1 MIPVRTVTQGMQS
14 RIPVDKDRGV
24 CSAVSDS
31 GTGGDTHRGS
41 GMQVAGSPRQTG
53 KAVRPAAPGRPPGIP
68 SWRRVLA
75 TTISLWLSRR
85 LSSIRRPLVFLVIS
99 VLVLGAAVV
108 LVVRLTATPAQ
119 VTRAVSPARPH
130 QARPAP
136 VTGPSAVAASVRAQ
150 AAAWVAG
157 QLSRDETIGCD
168 PAMCAALG
176 AHGVTASR
184 LLALGPTVSASGADV
199 IAAPASAR
207 LPDAPVLLASFGSG
221 ASRIEIRAAAPG
233 GAAAYQQA
241 LAADLAARRSAGA
254 QLLHSQR
261 LQIGATG
268 AAQLRAGE
276 VDSRLLIML
285 AMLASQHV
293 WQVAG
298 FGDASPGVPPAAA
311 PFRQVILTNSDGRA
325 LTAALALVNAQRA
338 PYQPARAAIV
348 RLADGQQ
355 GLLIDFAAPGPLG
368 LLTGGASG

>member
-1 MIPVRTVTQGMQS
+1 MIPVRTVTQGMQT

-31 GTGGDTHRGS
+31 GTGGDTQRGS

-53 KAVRPAAPGRPPGIP
+53 KAVGPAAPRTPPGVP

-85 LSSIRRPLVFLVIS
+85 LSRIRRPLVFLVIS

-108 LVVRLTATPAQ
+108 LAVRLTATPAQ
-119 VTRAVSPARPH
+119 VTRAASPARPH
-130 QARPAP
+130 QARPAA

-168 PAMCAALG
+168 PAMCAALST
-176 AHGVTASR
+176 HGVAASR
-184 LLALGPTVSASGADV
+184 LLPLGPAGGGADV
-199 IAAPASAR
+199 IAGPASAGPAR
-207 LPDAPVLLASFGSG
+207 GAPVLLASFGSG
-221 ASRIEIRAAAPG
+221 ASQIEIRAAAPG
-233 GAAAYQQA
+233 GAAAYQRA

-261 LQIGATG
+261 LRTGAAG
-268 AAQLRAGE
+268 AAQLRAGA
-276 VDSRLLIML
+276 VDSRVLIML
-285 AMLASQHV
+285 AMLASQHP

-298 FGDASPGVPPAAA
+298 FGGASPGVPAAAA
-311 PFRQVILTNSDGRA
+311 PFRQVILANSDGRA

-338 PYQPARAAIV
+338 PYQPARTAIV
-348 RLADGQQ
+348 RLAGGRP